1 MSLRIMMKSK
11 GFFLFLKYKDDNSS
25 KPSLS
30 CEILMFLKDI
40 RKKKM
45 IHFLFYHFS
54 NLILFY

>member
-1 MSLRIMMKSK
+1 MMKSK